1 MVMQLHYHKITL
13 QGFYVM
19 AAVKEEAT
27 LTDRYQTTVPA
38 AVRRALNLAKRDK
51 IVYEVKGNGT
61 VVLSR
66 AEPAEDDPALGQ
78 FLDLLQR
85 DVAVGNAQA
94 LTAAM
99 RKRGRNLIKNVTI
112 DLNAPLTDDREA

>member
-1 MVMQLHYHKITL
+1 MPV
-13 QGFYVM
+13 
-19 AAVKEEAT
+19 VKEEAT

-51 IVYEVKGNGT
+51 IVYEVKDNGT
-61 VVLSR
+61 VSLSR

-94 LTAAM
+94 LTVAM
-99 RKRGRNLIKNVTI
+99 RKRTRNLIKNVTI
-112 DLNAPLTDDREA
+112 DLNAPLPDDRKA

>member
-1 MVMQLHYHKITL
+1 MPV
-13 QGFYVM
+13 
-19 AAVKEEAT
+19 VKEEAT

-51 IVYEVKGNGT
+51 IVYEVKDNGT

-66 AEPAEDDPALGQ
+66 AKPAEDDPALGQ

-85 DVAVGNAQA
+85 DVAVGNVQA
-94 LTAAM
+94 LTTSM
-99 RKRGRNLIKNVTI
+99 RKRGRSLIKNVAV
-112 DLNAPLTDDREA
+112 DLNAPLPDDHET